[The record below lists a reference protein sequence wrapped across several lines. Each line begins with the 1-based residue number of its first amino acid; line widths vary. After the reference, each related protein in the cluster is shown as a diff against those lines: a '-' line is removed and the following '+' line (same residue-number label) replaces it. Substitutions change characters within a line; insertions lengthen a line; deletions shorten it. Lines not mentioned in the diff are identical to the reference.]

1 MSDTR
6 PTPTQA
12 LFRVG
17 YLTSWCGDSKREF
30 AELIGVRHDNT
41 YAYLADRESSRRVRA
56 SAETIWSWCRTLEKK
71 TGLRFELRMCSDGEA
86 SLMVTG
92 KTKDGLPF
100 PETKFELKEPGW
112 EPREP
117 R

>member
-1 MSDTR
+1 MSDSR

-17 YLTSWCGDSKREF
+17 YLTGWCGDNKREF
-30 AELIGVRHDNT
+30 AELIGVRHDNM
-41 YAYLADRESSRRVRA
+41 YAYLADHESARRVRA
-56 SAETIWSWCRTLEKK
+56 SAETIWAWCRTLERK
-71 TGLRFELRMCSDGEA
+71 TGLKLELRLRSGGEA
-86 SLMVTG
+86 ILIVLG
-92 KTKDGLPF
+92 KTRDGLHF
-100 PETKFELKEPGW
+100 PETQFTLNEPGW